1 MVLLDVFSFNAV
13 YAPTND
19 VHAIVRDVDMQ
30 KECAR
35 YVNMRFTPQGRAG
48 EEAVVVDPPRPLV
61 SLGGGEE
68 DVWPLTGKGEMVDG
82 VGIVQLYATLR
93 QGLTVREWFGLN
105 SDMLANID
113 LRRFVT
119 FGVIKGLLY
128 RVHRYAVRTK
138 VGMVSRNG
146 ERNRDSLK
154 GSSVGEKEIG
164 KMMKG
169 RRGESEDRH
178 GDLSARVSEYIDGS
192 HCFDEICTE
201 LEVSERA
208 LIDTLK
214 SGVFGEVSII
224 CR

>member
-1 MVLLDVFSFNAV
+1 MLLDIFSFNAV
-13 YAPTND
+13 YGPTND
-19 VHAIVRDVDMQ
+19 VHAIVSDVEMQ
-30 KECAR
+30 RECAR
-35 YVNMRFTPQGRAG
+35 YVNMRFAPQARAG
-48 EEAVVVDPPRPLV
+48 EEVAVDSPRPLS
-61 SLGGGEE
+61 SLGGGEDE
-68 DVWPLTGKGEMVDG
+68 MWPLTGKGEVVDG
-82 VGIVQLYATLR
+82 VSVVQLYASLR
-93 QGLTVREWFGLN
+93 QGLTVREWFGSN

-113 LRRFVT
+113 LRRFIT

-154 GSSVGEKEIG
+154 GSSVGEKKVE

-169 RRGESEDRH
+169 KRSGSED
-178 GDLSARVSEYIDGS
+178 GQKDLNARISEYIDGS

-208 LIDTLK
+208 LIETLK
-214 SGVFGEVSII
+214 SCVFGEVSII
-224 CR
+224 CK

>member
-1 MVLLDVFSFNAV
+1 MLLDVFSFNAV

-30 KECAR
+30 QECAR
-35 YVNMRFTPQGRAG
+35 YVNMRFVPQGRAG
-48 EEAVVVDPPRPLV
+48 EEAVVDSPRPLL

-68 DVWPLTGKGEMVDG
+68 EVWPLTGKGEVVDG
-82 VGIVQLYATLR
+82 VGIVQLYASLR

-146 ERNRDSLK
+146 HRNRDSLK
-154 GSSVGEKEIG
+154 GSFVGEKGIG
-164 KMMKG
+164 KMVKG
-169 RRGESEDRH
+169 RRGEDEEGH
-178 GDLSARVSEYIDGS
+178 KDLSARISEYIDGS

-201 LEVSERA
+201 VEVSERA
-208 LIDTLK
+208 LIETLK